1 MRGGLLLMG
10 EVLLGVGLRVGE
22 LGFCGCGGGEEE
34 DRVLGF

>member
-22 LGFCGCGGGEEE
+22 LEIG
-34 DRVLGF
+34 RAHV